1 MPKGKNL
8 PDEVIDHW
16 PEVFKDIEVDVIPI
30 EYILSIMVTFV
41 DGKVWE
47 IDMNKQKGNVDVEV
61 AIEDLLS
68 TYEDHIANVDFRL
81 NTKKVKDD
89 IKRRTAMFLK
99 KRK

>member
-1 MPKGKNL
+1 VPKGKNL